1 MEELPPSDPS
11 KSEKNSPTATNTKE
25 EKPKNKK
32 DFKILNF
39 ASKKGSQKQEAKE
52 NILDLLGVVASDVD
66 GGLDFDVVNA
76 TCGIVILANPD
87 SEGEGMDSLVTVYT
101 TKTNP
106 MKLLGVLEFV
116 KLQISEQSAY

>member
-11 KSEKNSPTATNTKE
+11 KSEKNLPTVTNTKE

-32 DFKILNF
+32 DFKVLNF